1 MNDAR
6 RRRTLTLAASAGV
19 IGAIVLFAGR
29 HGHPDPHGA
38 ALDEPSVTASPD
50 EDRAPA
56 PQPAASTVASA
67 TSVAASAETT
77 APAPAASGFD
87 ETELMRLLRS
97 ARGNDP
103 GLAVELA
110 REGNRR
116 FPTSPDAPER
126 ASILVHALTDQGHA
140 SEARGEAEDM
150 VNRYPDSSWVHEI
163 ERFTGAH
170 RHRNVR
176 VDDQGRLVFYDP
188 PS

>member
-1 MNDAR
+1 MSDTG
-6 RRRTLTLAASAGV
+6 RRRTIALAASAAV
-19 IGAIVLFAGR
+19 MGAVVLVAAR
-29 HGHPDPHGA
+29 HGDPDAHGVPVA
-38 ALDEPSVTASPD
+38 APTVAASPD
-50 EDRAPA
+50 DTSTPA
-56 PQPAASTVASA
+56 PQPAASAELPAV
-67 TSVAASAETT
+67 SVAAPT
-77 APAPAASGFD
+77 APAPAASAFD
-87 ETELMRLLRS
+87 EGELMRVLRS

-126 ASILVHALTDQGHA
+126 ASILIHALTEQGHA

-150 VNRYPDSSWVHEI
+150 VNRYPDSTWVHEI

-176 VDDQGRLVFYDP
+176 VDDQGQLVFYDP